1 MTMST
6 DMLEPL
12 AVEQGSNE
20 EKGAWLGVPAA
31 PGDGPRWT
39 VGTYI
44 SARLV
49 EANVGHV
56 FVVPSGDSLPLLKQL
71 NAGYFSDGYARM
83 GGVGAMC
90 VTYGTG
96 SVSAL
101 NAIAGAYAHNL
112 QIVLLSGAPSSE
124 DLASTKILPNTTGE
138 TDKCQD
144 FRMYKEVT
152 CDAVQLRERH
162 PVLLV
167 GPKARAGIVPVQTAL
182 AEVAEALGCKL
193 AVTFD
198 AKGLFQ
204 EDHPAFAGTYM
215 GHVSIPPSCRQ
226 VVEEADTVMAV
237 GPYFTDLSTI
247 QYSLPWSSHSLIEVM
262 PDAVKLPDC
271 EYPAVCMVDFLGLL
285 AEKLHVMK
293 EETSKSTHARK
304 LLHTHEEGL
313 ECAEEEEEGE
323 DPRRAESRARAAS
336 GYGLD
341 NGYSSEELVCVD
353 ELPQRDSFPLY
364 MGSPSR
370 SLNEDVKGSHVE
382 AGGTAGNS
390 AGNWEDIRLG
400 PEECAEGEDKELLV
414 QPVVPEVNTSAET
427 KSAPQIPHP
436 LAVRL
441 GTPTTEMPVVVDPA
455 SEPQAELLTYA
466 SVKTAVQVLKAM
478 QRTEDMLNIIA
489 SLYVTTIQQLYEPD
503 LKSITQSITSNSCYL
518 PPCKYCQVLLTSIA
532 SRAYEPTPYALST
545 RGSLQIQSVH
555 MAMGWSLPATLGMA
569 VSRPGRRYVS
579 VIDEHSLQMT
589 AQELSTAMA
598 LGVKP
603 IIFVLNTGSRAPSR
617 EGLKLQLSCS
627 SWQYHELI
635 EVLCTEHCTG
645 KAFQVSERK
654 ELEVVMKTADLDLDG
669 PLLIS
674 CNITNPLFLL
684 VLKLHNACH
693 VYVAT
698 AGSFRISVRRAPELI
713 SGALEDIVGAG
724 IADKGEQ
731 RGLEFGADRHEGVE
745 HSEEVGEREEV
756 EADEEI
762 DEEEMETTESRGM
775 SEALREGAISLVCCG
790 VEHTDNGGESA
801 VFGESA
807 RVQQREEQQVSRAH
821 RL

>member
-1 MTMST
+1 MTIST

-20 EKGAWLGVPAA
+20 KGAWLGIPAA

-49 EANVGHV
+49 EAKVGHV
-56 FVVPSGDSLPLLKQL
+56 FVVPSGYSLPLLNQL

-112 QIVLLSGAPSSE
+112 QIILLTAAPSSE

-138 TDKCQD
+138 TDKCQA

-167 GPKARAGIVPVQTAL
+167 GPKARAEIVPVQTAL
-182 AEVAEALGCKL
+182 ADVAEALGCKL

-215 GHVSIPPSCRQ
+215 GHVSVPPSCRQ
-226 VVEEADTVMAV
+226 VVEEADAAMAV
-237 GPYFTDLSTI
+237 GPYSIDLSTF
-247 QYSLPWSSHSLIEVM
+247 QYSLPWSSHRLIQVM

-285 AEKLHVMK
+285 AEKLHDVK
-293 EETSKSTHARK
+293 EKTSESTHARK
-304 LLHTHEEGL
+304 LLLTHEEGL

-323 DPRRAESRARAAS
+323 DPRCAEVRARAAS

-341 NGYSSEELVCVD
+341 DGYSSEELVCVD
-353 ELPQRDSFPLY
+353 DLPQRDSFPLY

-370 SLNEDVKGSHVE
+370 SLNKDVKGSHIE
-382 AGGTAGNS
+382 AGGVAGDIAGNS
-390 AGNWEDIRLG
+390 EDIPLG
-400 PEECAEGEDKELLV
+400 SEECAEGEDKELLV
-414 QPVVPEVNTSAET
+414 PPVVLEVHSAAET
-427 KSAPQIPHP
+427 ELAQIPHP
-436 LAVRL
+436 NAVRL

-455 SEPQAELLTYA
+455 RKPQTELLTY
-466 SVKTAVQVLKAM
+466 SLVKTAVQV
-478 QRTEDMLNIIA
+478 
-489 SLYVTTIQQLYEPD
+489 
-503 LKSITQSITSNSCYL
+503 
-518 PPCKYCQVLLTSIA
+518 
-532 SRAYEPTPYALST
+532 
-545 RGSLQIQSVH
+545 QSVH

-569 VSRPGRRYVS
+569 VSRPGRRFVS
-579 VIDEHSLQMT
+579 VINEHSFQMT
-589 AQELSTAMA
+589 AQELSTAMR

-603 IIFVLNTGSRAPSR
+603 IILVLNTGSRAPRS
-617 EGLKLQLSCS
+617 EGLPLHLSCA
-627 SWQYHELI
+627 SWQNHKLI
-635 EVLCTEHCTG
+635 EVLCTEHCTS
-645 KAFQVSERK
+645 KAF
-654 ELEVVMKTADLDLDG
+654 
-669 PLLIS
+669 
-674 CNITNPLFLL
+674 
-684 VLKLHNACH
+684 H
-693 VYVAT
+693 VTEQKVAT
-698 AGSFRISVRRAPELI
+698 ASSIRSSVRRAPELI
-713 SGALEDIVGAG
+713 SGALEDVVGAG
-724 IADKGEQ
+724 ITDEGEQ
-731 RGLEFGADRHEGVE
+731 RGLESGADRHDGVE
-745 HSEEVGEREEV
+745 QSEEVGEREEV
-756 EADEEI
+756 EADEEME
-762 DEEEMETTESRGM
+762 EEEMETTDSRGM
-775 SEALREGAISLVCCG
+775 SEALREGAILLVCCG
-790 VEHTDNGGESA
+790 VEHTDNGGDSA
-801 VFGESA
+801 VVGESA
-807 RVQQREEQQVSRAH
+807 QVQRKEGTAC
-821 RL
+821 

>member
-1 MTMST
+1 MLRHLRSPLAPATLAALRVLAKIKPDHAPSCLKCPAFAPGPLPNIPLKMTIST
-6 DMLEPL
+6 VVLEPL
-12 AVEQGSNE
+12 AVKQGSNE

-56 FVVPSGDSLPLLKQL
+56 FVVPSGYSLPLLKQVGACPRLWCSFHLQYCCNEL

-83 GGVGAMC
+83 GGVGAIC

-138 TDKCQD
+138 TDKCQA

-167 GPKARAGIVPVQTAL
+167 GPKARAAIVPVQTAL
-182 AEVAEALGCKL
+182 AGVAEALGCKL

-215 GHVSIPPSCRQ
+215 GHVSSPPSCRE
-226 VVEEADTVMAV
+226 VVERADTIMAV
-237 GPYFTDLSTI
+237 GPYFTDLLTI
-247 QYSLPWSSHSLIEVM
+247 QYSLPWSSHRLIQVM

-285 AEKLHVMK
+285 AEKLHDMK
-293 EETSKSTHARK
+293 EETSKSTQARK
-304 LLHTHEEGL
+304 LLHTYEEGL

-323 DPRRAESRARAAS
+323 DPRCAEIRARAVS

-341 NGYSSEELVCVD
+341 DGYSSEELVCVD
-353 ELPQRDSFPLY
+353 ELPQRDSFTLF

-370 SLNEDVKGSHVE
+370 SSNKDVKGSHIE
-382 AGGTAGNS
+382 AGGS
-390 AGNWEDIRLG
+390 AGDAAGDLEDMPLG
-400 PEECAEGEDKELLV
+400 PEECAEGEDKELMV
-414 QPVVPEVNTSAET
+414 PPVVVPEVHKSAET
-427 KSAPQIPHP
+427 GSAPQKFHP
-436 LAVRL
+436 YGVRL
-441 GTPTTEMPVVVDPA
+441 GTPTTEMPVGVDPA
-455 SEPQAELLTYA
+455 RKPQAELLTYS
-466 SVKTAVQVLKAM
+466 SVKTAVQV
-478 QRTEDMLNIIA
+478 
-489 SLYVTTIQQLYEPD
+489 
-503 LKSITQSITSNSCYL
+503 
-518 PPCKYCQVLLTSIA
+518 
-532 SRAYEPTPYALST
+532 
-545 RGSLQIQSVH
+545 QSVH

-569 VSRPGRRYVS
+569 VSRPGRRFVS
-579 VIDEHSLQMT
+579 VTNEHSLQMT
-589 AQELSTAMA
+589 AQELSTAME

-603 IIFVLNTGSRAPSR
+603 IIFVLNTGSRAPRSD
-617 EGLKLQLSCS
+617 GLNLQLSCP
-627 SWQYHELI
+627 SWQYHKLI
-635 EVLCTEHCTG
+635 EVLGTEHCTG
-645 KAFQVSERK
+645 KAFHVSEQK
-654 ELEVVMKTADLDLDG
+654 ELEAAMKAADLDLDG
-669 PLLIS
+669 PLLI
-674 CNITNPLFLL
+674 T
-684 VLKLHNACH
+684 
-693 VYVAT
+693 
-698 AGSFRISVRRAPELI
+698 GSIRISVRRAPELI
-713 SGALEDIVGAG
+713 SGALEDVVRAG
-724 IADKGEQ
+724 IADEGEQ
-731 RGLEFGADRHEGVE
+731 RGLKFGADRHEGVE
-745 HSEEVGEREEV
+745 QSEEVGEREEV
-756 EADEEI
+756 EADEEME
-762 DEEEMETTESRGM
+762 EEEMETTESRGM

-790 VEHTDNGGESA
+790 VEHTDNGGDSA
-801 VFGESA
+801 VVGESA
-807 RVQQREEQQVSRAH
+807 RVQRREGTAGQHGAQTMSCGTMSMPSCHGERHGEGHGEEGGGREEKSGKR
-821 RL
+821 